1 MSLGFN
7 TRGSNSTNGRT
18 FVPVYLG
25 SMRGAGSIIRK
36 YNSCRNSND
45 SFFCLFNPTCNKN
58 RIVPPLPPLPPV
70 PRYTFYYNKSDIN
83 NLLSP
88 IYETELINSLNYNK
102 YQQSNLYNEN
112 HDTTLGSIF
121 YDISIS
127 NSTEN
132 GVYDVENAY
141 LTILG
146 SDGNMLNFNISLFNK
161 SEAGYLNPGI
171 YYFKITGGSGIF
183 LNAKGY
189 VKFTVINYERKLEIY
204 LE

>member
-7 TRGSNSTNGRT
+7 SRGNNSTYGRT
-18 FVPVYLG
+18 SVPVYLG

-36 YNSCRNSND
+36 YNFCSKGPD
-45 SFFCLFNPTCNKN
+45 PYFCLFDLSRPAPPPPPPPPPT
-58 RIVPPLPPLPPV
+58 
-70 PRYTFYYNKSDIN
+70 YTFYYNKSDIN

-88 IYETELINSLNYNK
+88 FYDTELINSLNYNK
-102 YQQSNLYNEN
+102 YQQSNLYNKN

-132 GVYDVENAY
+132 GVYDVENAF
-141 LTILG
+141 LTINGTDG
-146 SDGNMLNFNISLFNK
+146 SVLNFIISLFNK
-161 SEAGYLNPGI
+161 SEAGYLNSGT
-171 YYFKITGGSGIF
+171 YNFQITGGTGLF

-189 VKFTVINYERKLEIY
+189 VNFTVINYERKLDIY